1 MINFLFVFNNWALLL
16 LRVVLGVILVYHG
29 WPKIKDLAKTGK
41 DFAGMGFK
49 PGKFWGTL
57 VAVLEFVGGIFII
70 AGLFTQIVSF
80 LLAVQFFIIIIT
92 IKRSAGFTDIEL
104 DLLLLAT
111 TILTATTGAGPYSI
125 DHYFNLFLY

>member
-16 LRVVLGVILVYHG
+16 LRVVLGIILIYHG
-29 WPKIKDLAKTGK
+29 TPKIKDLVKTGK

-49 PGKFWGTL
+49 PGSFWGTL
-57 VAVLEFVGGIFII
+57 VAILEFVGGIFII
-70 AGLFTQIVSF
+70 AGVFTQLISL
-80 LLAVQFFIIIIT
+80 LLAIQFLVILVT
-92 IKRSAGFTDIEL
+92 IKRSSGFGDIEF

-111 TILTATTGAGPYSI
+111 SILVATLGAGPYSI